1 MKKYEITTQSPFG
14 DEILEGN
21 SEREVLID
29 FLNFHCP
36 ENSEMGIDEAVSL
49 YQIEVFEVEKPR
61 WAHWKE
67 AGTNK

>member
-1 MKKYEITTQSPFG
+1 MKKYEIMTQSPFG

-36 ENSEMGIDEAVSL
+36 EMGLAEAISL
-49 YQIEVFEVEKPR
+49 YQIEIFEVEGGQHK
-61 WAHWKE
+61 
-67 AGTNK
+67 